1 MNLRRVGTL
10 MLALLFTYPVF
21 PAQRKAKAVYCVRSS
36 SGEWNRQRLR
46 PLINP
51 RAGTVFA
58 QMSFTGSVLETVR
71 LRQFHPDREVA
82 FEYKFDSLGRLTG
95 LLGDV
100 EMWGQWLAE
109 ADLYPETDG
118 IVGPVKVKYYSSRNR
133 DRIQRPED
141 SQEYEVEL
149 SKVPVYMT
157 IRSLPCASMLKEAEK
172 MNATQE

>member
-1 MNLRRVGTL
+1 MESSTVTSTDQSESRHGLCTDVIH
-10 MLALLFTYPVF
+10 
-21 PAQRKAKAVYCVRSS
+21 RKC
-36 SGEWNRQRLR
+36 
-46 PLINP
+46 
-51 RAGTVFA
+51 
-58 QMSFTGSVLETVR
+58 
-71 LRQFHPDREVA
+71 
-82 FEYKFDSLGRLTG
+82 DSLGRLTS
-95 LLGDV
+95 LLSDV

-118 IVGPVKVKYYSSRNR
+118 TVGPVKVKYYSSRNR

>member
-1 MNLRRVGTL
+1 

-21 PAQRKAKAVYCVRSS
+21 PAQRRAKAVYCLRSS
-36 SGEWNRQRLR
+36 SGEWNLQRLR

-71 LRQFHPDREVA
+71 LRQFHPNREVA
-82 FEYKFDSLGRLTG
+82 FEYRFDGLGRLTG

-118 IVGPVKVKYYSSRNR
+118 TVGPGEVKDYTSFSGDEK
-133 DRIQRPED
+133 QRAKV
-141 SQEYEVEL
+141 SQQYEAGQIMGPL
-149 SKVPVYMT
+149 
-157 IRSLPCASMLKEAEK
+157 
-172 MNATQE
+172 